1 MRASYYKVPN
11 FLGVEASELIAMYSE
26 RKRLAELGVTVSA
39 SEIPAHICDA
49 FLVIESALDTIQ
61 AEEAKKKKAKNGR

>member
-1 MRASYYKVPN
+1 
-11 FLGVEASELIAMYSE
+11 MYSE